1 MSSQVA
7 QLYKYNPDTY
17 SLEKNSEDYFAENFN
32 PFEDMN
38 STYWLNF
45 HSMKNKE
52 AIVKLCNKLCIDK
65 LLQEDL
71 FAETKRTRLEEYAD
85 YVFFSI
91 VSALPKEGLNNYDLQ
106 KERISFIIGDNY
118 LISFQQKPSDH
129 FPTVRER
136 IEYKRGK
143 VRYKGPDFL
152 LFRMLESIID
162 NYTEVVEEISVNIE
176 TLDKIVLRN
185 PKSEVLRRIE
195 WEKRKLLDLR
205 KIVFPMKELMGQLD
219 RVENEMI
226 IEDNIHYFRE
236 LKDTCFS
243 LIDEI
248 ESQKQMLEG
257 IANLYYAIQG
267 QRMNEVMKVLTVTSA
282 IFIPLTFIV
291 GVYGMNFENMP
302 ELKSRNGYYLVWGVM
317 ILITLALVF
326 IFWKRGWLKRND

>member
-1 MSSQVA
+1 MSQVV
-7 QLYKYNPDTY
+7 QLYKYNPEVFT
-17 SLEKNSEDYFAENFN
+17 LEKNTEDYFAENFN
-32 PFEDMN
+32 PFADMN
-38 STYWLNF
+38 STHWLNF
-45 HSMKNKE
+45 HSMKNKS
-52 AIVKLCNKLCIDK
+52 AINKLCDKLCIDR

-71 FAETKRTRLEEYAD
+71 FAENKRTRLEEYSD

-91 VSALPKEGLNNYDLQ
+91 VSALPKEGPNHYDLN

-118 LISFQQKPSDH
+118 LISFQEKASDH
-129 FPTVRER
+129 FPEVRER

-152 LFRMLESIID
+152 LFRMLEAIID
-162 NYTEVVEEISVNIE
+162 NYTEVVEQIALNIE
-176 TLDKIVLRN
+176 KLDKIVLRN
-185 PKSEVLRRIE
+185 PKSEVLRKVE

-248 ESQKQMLEG
+248 EAQKQMLDG

-302 ELKSRNGYYLVWGVM
+302 ELKSRNGYYMVWAFM
-317 ILITLALVF
+317 ILITAVLVF
-326 IFWKRGWLKRND
+326 IFWKRGWLKRNN